1 MLFALV
7 LGTMVGAAAVLLV
20 EQWIRGALQAT
31 GPVRDLTPSGAFIV
45 RSRHRAA

>member
-20 EQWIRGALQAT
+20 EQWIRGVMKTSL
-31 GPVRDLTPSGAFIV
+31 PVRDLTPSGAVIV
-45 RSRHRAA
+45 HGRHRAA